1 MKLGFSKKDE
11 ELMEDITREE
21 DKNSKDLLV
30 GLGVATAL
38 LTGIAAVSWKVAEKF
53 KGGKDDEDFE

>member
-11 ELMEDITREE
+11 ELKEDTTD
-21 DKNSKDLLV
+21 DKQDKKSKDLLV

-38 LTGIAAVSWKVAEKF
+38 LTGIAAFSWKVAEKF
-53 KGGKDDEDFE
+53 KGKDDET

>member
-11 ELMEDITREE
+11 ELTEDILRDE
-21 DKNSKDLLV
+21 DKNPKDLLV

-53 KGGKDDEDFE
+53 KNKDDEDFE